1 MSASLRFNFDPAR
14 TAAVL
19 AAVMLLLVVCHLL
32 ALQANFNE
40 DLGIKR
46 ALGFEYWQIAIFDLD
61 EEESFGTWFS
71 TMLLLFAAVLFFDRA
86 RAARARSDRSHYWW
100 WLLGAGF
107 CLMSVDEVVGLHELI
122 NTLFDESVWAIL
134 SRAIVLVVGVGFLP
148 FLWRYRWRT
157 ALLFVVAGLL
167 FVGGAL
173 GVEHYSGEDV
183 NSLGYNML
191 TGLEEGME
199 MSGVIVAIYTLLELI
214 AADGTAA
221 RG

>member
-1 MSASLRFNFDPAR
+1 MAALLRFKFHPAR
-14 TAAVL
+14 TAAWL
-19 AAVMLLLVVCHLL
+19 AAVMLLLIVCHLL

-46 ALGFEYWQIAIFDLD
+46 TLGFEYWQIAIFDLD

-71 TMLLLFAAVLFFDRA
+71 SMLLLFAAILFFDRA
-86 RAARARSDRSHYWW
+86 GAARARSDRCHYWW
-100 WLLGAGF
+100 WLLGVGF

-122 NTLFDESVWAIL
+122 NTLFDESVWKSL
-134 SRAIVLVVGVGFLP
+134 SRAIVAAVAVGYLP

-157 ALLFVVAGLL
+157 SLLFGAAGLL

-173 GVEHYSGEDV
+173 GVEQYSGDDV

-199 MSGVIVAIYTLLELI
+199 MAGVIVAIYTLLELI
-214 AADGTAA
+214 AADQTAD
-221 RG
+221 